1 MKIFLFVFFSIILF
15 SNDNIKRDFDEYLDN
30 YNSGEGEK
38 AVEFVHEKF
47 FDLMPKEKM
56 IEQFNKA
63 KNNPND
69 NFETTGIEYISFSE
83 EFTSD
88 GKTFVVVNYL
98 NLTAIK
104 KESDDIDAETNKLKQ
119 KYKVKEVGFDSEK
132 NVFKLKIPKKVIAV
146 SKDGESWKFITYEK
160 GLDFLVKGMVPEQV
174 YLEVN
179 K

>member
-1 MKIFLFVFFSIILF
+1 MIKYLLVFLSMILF
-15 SNDNIKRDFDEYLDN
+15 SNENIKRDFDEYLDN

-63 KNNPND
+63 KDNPND

-88 GKTFVVVNYL
+88 VETFVVVNYL
-98 NLTAIK
+98 NLTTIK
-104 KESDDIDAETNKLKQ
+104 NESDDIEAETKRLKQ
-119 KYKVKEVGFDSEK
+119 KYKVEEVEFDSEK
-132 NVFKLKIPKKVIAV
+132 NVFNLKIPKKVIAA
-146 SKDGESWKFITYEK
+146 STDGESWKFITYEK
-160 GLDFLVKGMVPEQV
+160 GLDFLVKGMVPEEV